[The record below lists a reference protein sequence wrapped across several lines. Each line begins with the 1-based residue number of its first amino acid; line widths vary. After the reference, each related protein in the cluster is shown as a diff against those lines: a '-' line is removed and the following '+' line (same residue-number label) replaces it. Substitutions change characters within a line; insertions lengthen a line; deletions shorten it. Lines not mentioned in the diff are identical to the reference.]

1 MNSADAHDEQSDPI
15 VFIVDDDDAVR
26 ESLQWLASSV
36 DLNVKAYASGGD
48 FLSQCRPNQTGCLV
62 TDIRMPGLSGLE
74 LQDELNRRGCDLPVI
89 VITGHGDVQTAVRAM
104 KAGAFYF
111 VERPFNDQLLLDMII
126 KAVAASLQSSREM
139 THQAEAQARA
149 NTLTPREKEVLEL
162 ISVGE
167 ANKRIA
173 HTMGISEKTVEA
185 HRAKVM
191 GKMQAK
197 SLAELVKMVMII
209 DGD

>member
-1 MNSADAHDEQSDPI
+1 MTDAEPA
-15 VFIVDDDDAVR
+15 VFIVDDDESVR
-26 ESLQWLASSV
+26 KSLSRLLISAGHKIESFSS
-36 DLNVKAYASGGD
+36 AID
-48 FLSQCRPNQTGCLV
+48 FLKRAPYDGPACLLL
-62 TDIRMPGLSGLE
+62 DIRMPGLSGLE

-104 KAGAFYF
+104 KAGAFDF
-111 VERPFNDQLLLDMII
+111 VEKPFNDQLLLDMIN